1 MYIDYIVNDKADARG
16 NLAPIH
22 LAFIDQFRLI
32 QPNASLFY
40 VNSCGSRYCATMH
53 NLLRW
58 ISTSQ
63 NIPLLSFYDVIQ
75 CSSYISQDNG
85 QIERDVWHST
95 TRFHIHPPW
104 QTHDLVAYTY
114 SFIFFK
120 NIKRINTLE
129 TSENPPK
136 ISSPKPEISGLKP
149 EISGLKPDI
158 SCKSLVIN
166 TVETYRLYNK
176 SDLVQYQTCTHPLTH
191 YSAGQNSDPSPPPLT
206 ITTTPNTTTNTNNNN
221 NNDNNNNNN
230 NNNTPIQSY
239 KWPLTEDRKGKP
251 GWISEAYNS
260 YIKFPMTFGPHPS
273 LTFSYLK
280 SYQGLGIY
288 PIHTLYILYFIYCL
302 YCIEYTLCCSVL
314 YFAIVYCILHYLLHI
329 IAILYLYIYYTLY
342 AVYYVIFYTT
352 YDICYV

>member
-1 MYIDYIVNDKADARG
+1 MNDKADARG

-53 NLLRW
+53 NLMRW

-95 TRFHIHPPW
+95 NRFHIHPPW

-114 SFIFFK
+114 AYIFFK
-120 NIKRINTLE
+120 NIRRINTLE

-149 EISGLKPDI
+149 GI

-176 SDLVQYQTCTHPLTH
+176 SDLIQYQTCTHPLTH
-191 YSAGQNSDPSPPPLT
+191 YSSGHNSDPSTPP
-206 ITTTPNTTTNTNNNN
+206 TNT
-221 NNDNNNNNN
+221 DS
-230 NNNTPIQSY
+230 IQSY
-239 KWPLTEDRKGKP
+239 QWPLSEDRKGKP
-251 GWISEAYNS
+251 GWISEAYTS
-260 YIKFPMTFGPHPS
+260 YIKFPMTFGRHPS

-280 SYQGLGIY
+280 SYQGLGTY
-288 PIHTLYILYFIYCL
+288 PIYIILYNK
-302 YCIEYTLCCSVL
+302 LC
-314 YFAIVYCILHYLLHI
+314 
-329 IAILYLYIYYTLY
+329 
-342 AVYYVIFYTT
+342 VICTMYNT
-352 YDICYV
+352 